1 MPLRNRANFVY
12 EEMAGVN
19 MRLEAGAIR
28 ELHWHKTS
36 EVITLH
42 STAICVKCK
51 KNKIHYSGP
60 TLLRE
65 RCK

>member
-51 KNKIHYSGP
+51 KK
-60 TLLRE
+60 
-65 RCK
+65 